1 MPEKEVG
8 RVHSEHQLA
17 DLLESMELKRTGLK
31 GFPQDG
37 RYYLGRDGLSVWL
50 QTGPRPLTSTADLF
64 EFLDWTR
71 EPR

>member
-8 RVHSEHQLA
+8 RVRSEHELDA
-17 DLLESMELKRTGLK
+17 LLGGLNLVRTGLK

-50 QTGPRPLTSTADLF
+50 QSGHRDFTSSADLF
-64 EFLDWTR
+64 EFL
-71 EPR
+71 EAKKAP

>member
-8 RVHSEHQLA
+8 RIRSEH
-17 DLLESMELKRTGLK
+17 DLDALLKGMKLVRTGLK

-50 QTGPRPLTSTADLF
+50 QSGPRAFTSTADLF
-64 EFLDWTR
+64 EFLET
-71 EPR
+71 EKAP